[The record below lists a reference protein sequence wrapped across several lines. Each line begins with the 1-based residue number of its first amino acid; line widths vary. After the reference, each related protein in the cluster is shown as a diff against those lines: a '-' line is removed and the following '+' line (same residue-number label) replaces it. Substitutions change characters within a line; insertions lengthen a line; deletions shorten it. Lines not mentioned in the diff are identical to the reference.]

1 MTRRRSEKATA
12 FQAIL
17 QNAQKKTFAFLEMK
31 RQDDVSA
38 VFRIID
44 DENRDLQVTIRESPH
59 CTVCNDRNVH
69 QKTRQTCVH
78 IVWCL
83 INQLNVSM
91 NSSLLAQVSLT
102 QNELRNLLKVES
114 PEEKENIP
122 EGNDHPDATESS
134 YARFT
139 AAELESI
146 FEGNSSNTKSQT
158 WYANK
163 LVVRKDAKCCTCR
176 STMPA
181 GKIYVYVNGLYV
193 PPNQNF
199 STNRTFY
206 FCAQPSCLAKKPFMS
221 NIKVPPKEV
230 TNPNDSNL
238 LISDIN
244 IMKNRNIN
252 IV

>member
-1 MTRRRSEKATA
+1 
-12 FQAIL
+12 
-17 QNAQKKTFAFLEMK
+17 MK
-31 RQDDVSA
+31 RQDNLSA
-38 VFRIID
+38 VFRIVD
-44 DENRDLQVTIRESPH
+44 EENRDVQVTIRESPH
-59 CTVCNDRNVH
+59 CTVCNESKEN

-78 IVWCL
+78 IIWCL
-83 INQLNVSM
+83 INQLNVSV
-91 NSSLLAQVSLT
+91 NSSLLAQVFLT
-102 QNELRNLLKVES
+102 QNKLRNLLRVVES

-122 EGNDHPDATESS
+122 EEKEDTDAAESS
-134 YARFT
+134 FARFT
-139 AAELESI
+139 EAELESI
-146 FEGNSSNTKSQT
+146 FEGNSSYRKSQT

-176 STMPA
+176 ATMPA

-206 FCAQPSCLAKKPFMS
+206 FCAQPNCLAKKPFMS

-238 LISDIN
+238 LLSDIN

-252 IV
+252 IVGWDSYPFYTSCKYIIM